1 MERNKYIVC
10 VRCLTYN
17 HSAFIEDAM
26 NGFCMQQTNF
36 PFVCVIV
43 DDASSD
49 GEQDIIHQY
58 LYDNFEM
65 DGSDTIQNKE
75 TNDYRLVIA
84 KHKLNRNCCF
94 VVFFLKYNHYSI
106 KKPKRPYYE
115 YWLNNIKYIA
125 ICEGDDYWIDS
136 NKLQK
141 QVDYLENHQ
150 NTTMIC
156 TRTKLYSNKLK
167 KFVGENYCY
176 NQSQIVEPKDI
187 IRRTGGFISTCSI
200 LFCRGIDDNKPD
212 YWLQCKVGDYPLQ
225 IMCAM
230 RGRVF
235 YFNDIMSV
243 YRIDNPDSWMGR
255 QIWGSFNRNTLEV
268 TESLIKMF
276 KGFMKDYP
284 EYESVFKSKICD
296 QILRNIPV
304 CSCPKADID
313 RYLKYF
319 SNEINKFSLKW
330 RIGLKIRKL
339 RSPIL
344 RVYFI
349 RFFMG
354 HYQARN
360 IMY

>member
-10 VRCLTYN
+10 IRCLTYN

-156 TRTKLYSNKLK
+156 TR
-167 KFVGENYCY
+167 C
-176 NQSQIVEPKDI
+176 Q
-187 IRRTGGFISTCSI
+187 
-200 LFCRGIDDNKPD
+200 
-212 YWLQCKVGDYPLQ
+212 
-225 IMCAM
+225 
-230 RGRVF
+230 
-235 YFNDIMSV
+235 
-243 YRIDNPDSWMGR
+243 
-255 QIWGSFNRNTLEV
+255 EV
-268 TESLIKMF
+268 L
-276 KGFMKDYP
+276 
-284 EYESVFKSKICD
+284 
-296 QILRNIPV
+296 
-304 CSCPKADID
+304 
-313 RYLKYF
+313 
-319 SNEINKFSLKW
+319 
-330 RIGLKIRKL
+330 
-339 RSPIL
+339 
-344 RVYFI
+344 
-349 RFFMG
+349 
-354 HYQARN
+354 
-360 IMY
+360 